1 MGGLDWLRKKR
12 FFRGA
17 DIVTVHLVL
26 SERTVGIIAVTELK
40 LMKPTAYLI
49 NTSRG
54 PLITESALI
63 TALRDRKIAGAGL
76 DVYDIEPLPPDHPFR
91 WIENV
96 ITTPHIGYVTKRT
109 YQTFY
114 GHTVE
119 NILAWIEGQPIR
131 VMES

>member
-1 MGGLDWLRKKR
+1 MWAVKPSCIGRPASRDARIVSA
-12 FFRGA
+12 FTGA
-17 DIVTVHLVL
+17 
-26 SERTVGIIAVTELK
+26 RR
-40 LMKPTAYLI
+40 
-49 NTSRG
+49 NTSS
-54 PLITESALI
+54 PSASESALI